1 MVIRRS
7 EMRLVS
13 IDLCLLCGPLWE
25 SMKSRRFCETRH
37 GVRSTF
43 LGFSQARL
51 DRVVVG
57 AIDVGIIVSA
67 STMNVTQIESNNAVS
82 DGGSKGGLATD
93 GPPQNPNWLFSGPS
107 WWGLGWAWSDIA
119 SPLNPP
125 IGHPRWWCLEA

>member
-25 SMKSRRFCETRH
+25 SMKSRRFCEARH

-43 LGFSQARL
+43 RGFSLARL
-51 DRVVVG
+51 DRVVI

-82 DGGSKGGLATD
+82 DGGSKGETCDRRASSEPKLVVLRPVVVGGEFFNSGLD
-93 GPPQNPNWLFSGPS
+93 GG
-107 WWGLGWAWSDIA
+107 
-119 SPLNPP
+119 
-125 IGHPRWWCLEA
+125 